1 MPPTKSPFT
10 PEQEQEALEMFQ
22 KGYSVSDVM
31 RHFGAQKL
39 KKTSSVQL
47 QEEAV
52 GQVQQN
58 PQMANKINKLLGLGD
73 ATNVFGRI
81 ISRSGVSNLLQT
93 DAQKAAA
100 RLDAELTGQPVMSQ
114 QEINRAS
121 IEAPTGRQVAG
132 AALQTAATAAS
143 PAIAPIGLAAGMVAG
158 AGVGFGRE
166 VGQNL
171 MDEKQGVD
179 ILQPGV
185 ETAAGLVLP
194 PALKAFTGV
203 ARSVLA
209 PSFEVLE
216 NSIKRNTPAIQ
227 ETLEQSPSKL
237 KSVLKNLRFN
247 ISDIDP
253 QIETALKR
261 SNTDEVNKYFQQ
273 AKNAATDTRKPTP
286 LELAGDRAEEAY
298 DVIGEAIKKAGEG
311 KRTILNQVANNRVS
325 GNVVNDTM
333 SEGIQRMSE
342 KYGVRIVAD
351 GTIEAQSGRVAQLDG
366 ADAKLVSEY
375 FNKLNKLGVSPT
387 VRQIDD
393 FVDWSQSQLYKQSK
407 SLSTLDAADR
417 AVVADLKQ
425 ITGSLNGRLKNEVG
439 NGYAEVNARMSELLD
454 MQDELSKAL
463 GADAR
468 KGGGLMKRLFS
479 PTGGQ
484 TRSMFDQIY
493 KETGID
499 LDKEA
504 NLARF
509 AMDSVGDTRQKS
521 LLKSIDETLV
531 SSSEIDLTRPVTL
544 VKFIRERA
552 DLDAQELANEI
563 IRRSQSG
570 Q

>member
-1 MPPTKSPFT
+1 MQSMTE
-10 PEQEQEALEMFQ
+10 EQFKAKHGATTLAKLDSLDEA
-22 KGYSVSDVM
+22 
-31 RHFGAQKL
+31 RFGAVG
-39 KKTSSVQL
+39 KT
-47 QEEAV
+47 
-52 GQVQQN
+52 
-58 PQMANKINKLLGLGD
+58 PTNKRPMIDRFTEVMGLGG
-73 ATNVFGRI
+73 ATDVFGRLMN
-81 ISRSGVSNLLQT
+81 RSGIGNLIQT
-93 DAQKAAA
+93 DAQRESAQIN
-100 RLDAELTGQPVMSQ
+100 AELTGQPVMSQ
-114 QEINRAS
+114 QEINQMGV
-121 IEAPTGRQVAG
+121 EAPTGKEIAG
-132 AALQTAATAAS
+132 AVLQTGATAIS
-143 PAIAPIGLAAGMVAG
+143 PAIAPIGVVPAMVAG
-158 AGVGFGRE
+158 AGVGFSRE

-171 MDEKQGVD
+171 MDEKQGME
-179 ILQPGV
+179 ILQPGA
-185 ETAAGLVLP
+185 ETVAGALIP
-194 PALKAFTGV
+194 PALKAFSGV
-203 ARSVLA
+203 ARTVLA
-209 PSFEVLE
+209 PSFDVLA
-216 NSIKRNTPAIQ
+216 NSIKKNTPVVK
-227 ETLEQSPSKL
+227 ETFEQAPSKL
-237 KSVLKNLRFN
+237 RGLLKNVRFGL
-247 ISDIDP
+247 SDIDS
-253 QIETALKR
+253 QVETALKR

-286 LELAGDRAEEAY
+286 LELAGSKAEEAH

-311 KRTILNQVANNRVS
+311 KRTILNQVADNRVS

-333 SEGIQRMSE
+333 SEGIQKMGE
-342 KYGVRIVAD
+342 KYGIKIAAD
-351 GTIEAQSGRVAQLDG
+351 GTIETAKGRVAKLDDT
-366 ADAKLVSEY
+366 DARLVSEY
-375 FNKLNKLGVSPT
+375 FNKLNKLGVNPT

-479 PTGGQ
+479 PFGGQ

-493 KETGID
+493 RETGID

-509 AMDSVGDTRQKS
+509 AMDSVGDVRQKS
-521 LLKSIDETLV
+521 LLKQIDAGFE
-531 SSSEIDLTRPVTL
+531 SASEIDFTKPMSIIR
-544 VKFIRERA
+544 FIRERA
-552 DLDAQELANEI
+552 DLDGQELANEI